1 MKYKRFSYRMPFHL
15 SYPYFEGR
23 NLEVKGELGFVYL
36 HLASSG
42 EERMTENR
50 HRLGMPCPT
59 AALTLLLPNSLV
71 ETREIGKILQP
82 HALKLLMGRMQLHP
96 VLETTKV
103 SFTLSN
109 YCSPLLSGG

>member
-42 EERMTENR
+42 EERMTKSASS
-50 HRLGMPCPT
+50 G
-59 AALTLLLPNSLV
+59 
-71 ETREIGKILQP
+71 
-82 HALKLLMGRMQLHP
+82 HALSYSRFNPAAAQQPCG
-96 VLETTKV
+96 
-103 SFTLSN
+103 N
-109 YCSPLLSGG
+109 